1 MAVIRKQAGE
11 SLAKAKKKL
20 DIYAEISKEYQKLKD
35 SYENMRQMF
44 LNEQAGMLAADLK
57 PGFPCPVCGSTD
69 HPHPFAGAV
78 DHVDISPENLQT
90 MAQDVENFRV
100 KQEQAANESH
110 AAKTEYETRKE
121 TFVEAVGRLRNRM
134 QKSISEIQ
142 KDAGLS
148 EMNEALKIWKNS
160 IDRSLKTLKKDAE
173 KLRKIRELLQGADEQ
188 RKILK
193 ENLEL
198 CRATQTEAAR
208 KYGTV
213 KQFPHIL
220 RVCIRKRS
228 F

>member
-1 MAVIRKQAGE
+1 
-11 SLAKAKKKL
+11 
-20 DIYAEISKEYQKLKD
+20 
-35 SYENMRQMF
+35 
-44 LNEQAGMLAADLK
+44 MLAADLK

-90 MAQDVENFRV
+90 MAQDVENLRV
-100 KQEQAANESH
+100 KQEQSANESH

-160 IDRSLKTLKKDAE
+160 IDISLKTLKT
-173 KLRKIRELLQGADEQ
+173 
-188 RKILK
+188 
-193 ENLEL
+193 
-198 CRATQTEAAR
+198 RALPGNSDRSCQKTYR
-208 KYGTV
+208 RYGTV